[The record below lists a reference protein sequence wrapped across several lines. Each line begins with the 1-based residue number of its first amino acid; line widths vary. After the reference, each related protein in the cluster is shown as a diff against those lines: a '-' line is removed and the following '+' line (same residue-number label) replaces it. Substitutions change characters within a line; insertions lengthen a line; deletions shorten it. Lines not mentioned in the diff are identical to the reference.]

1 MSRSRTSRKSHPARR
16 CSNTSEGTH
25 DIGPTMFSHM
35 FREVS
40 FTDVRRRALTLID
53 VLAESHTAGPLAS
66 HRIAIAVLSAWF
78 YWNYLLPMI
87 SSWGTAQY
95 SRRVALDLAPPRVG
109 GPGSDVHWAILV
121 FAVIAYVFVV
131 YFGVRFMERRPPVRK
146 RVFEWMVVYNATQ
159 ALLNLR
165 LAVALFNEAWRL
177 GYYVPWGN
185 QLDSSEKGHGLGML
199 IWYSYHYR
207 QLDLLDTLF
216 MIFRKKFQRISL
228 VHVYLRLLNL
238 LGWFVACRFACGGDT
253 IFPALVHAICQVVV
267 YLYYVFHFVR
277 PNGVPFFKRA
287 RVAEIQVMQFM
298 ACAVHSIMVIVCGN
312 VPPAVTAFNL
322 FIQMNGLMFYFDF
335 DFEHPRLGPRKTI
348 KSKDEGF
355 GNERLTLCFDSCG
368 WLYCYHFGVAQWISE
383 HMLPEG
389 LTCDDAASDKY
400 PKGLAFSGSSGG
412 SLVAGALGSGIEI
425 RKLFEYV
432 MTKHPIC
439 RWNPVRLFPALED
452 ALDKFLPEN
461 AADSLTGRVRVLLTR
476 VSMKP
481 PFVTGEIVDQYRD
494 RQEAWKTLRASC
506 HVPGLNPKP
515 YKVNDRL
522 YFDGLLWSSFFVPW
536 VSDDSL
542 TVRVSAISRP
552 LTDIRAPVQP
562 LWWTLCPPPEDVLRG
577 LFWVGYRD
585 AAKFFSAPPTPLD
598 VCKCRRLPQSEAEYE
613 ADASMD
619 SNRLTKFRAAQ
630 KMIIRRSGDMPSVD
644 PVTGQEIEDLIRC
657 YTRAVERRLCLVFV
671 LTLGLMLALLM
682 TVFNQT
688 QFVSL

>member
-1 MSRSRTSRKSHPARR
+1 MSRRRASRKSEPGQR
-16 CSNTSEGTH
+16 CNNAKGG
-25 DIGPTMFSHM
+25 DQDDGPTMFSHM
-35 FREVS
+35 FRDVS
-40 FTDVRRRALTLID
+40 FTDARRRALTLID
-53 VLAESHTAGPLAS
+53 VLAESHNAGPLAA
-66 HRIAIAVLSAWF
+66 HRVAIALLITWV

-87 SSWGTAQY
+87 SSWGTGQWNK
-95 SRRVALDLAPPRVG
+95 RVAMDLTQPRVG
-109 GPGSDVHWAILV
+109 GPGSDVDWAVLV
-121 FAVIAYVFVV
+121 LVLIAYLFVI
-131 YFGVRFMERRPPVRK
+131 YFGVHFMERRPPVQK

-165 LAVALFNEAWRL
+165 LAVALFHEAWRL
-177 GYYVPWGN
+177 GYCLPWGN
-185 QLDSSEKGHGLGML
+185 QLDLSEKGHGLGML
-199 IWYSYHYR
+199 IWYQYHYR

-216 MIFRKKFQRISL
+216 MILRKKFQRISL

-253 IFPALVHAICQVVV
+253 FFPALVHAICQAIV
-267 YLYYVFHFVR
+267 YLYYVFHFVW
-277 PNGVPFFKRA
+277 PNGVLFFRRA
-287 RVAEIQVMQFM
+287 RVAEIQVLQFM
-298 ACAVHSIMVIVCGN
+298 VCAFHGAIVIVCGN
-312 VPPAVTAFNL
+312 IPPIVTAFNL
-322 FIQMNGLMFYFDF
+322 LIQMNGLIFYVDF
-335 DFEHPRLGPRKTI
+335 DFEHPRLGPRRTI

-389 LTCDDAASDKY
+389 LTCDDAVSDKY
-400 PKGLAFSGSSGG
+400 PEGLAFSGSSGG
-412 SLVAGALGSGIEI
+412 SLVAGALGSGINI
-425 RKLFEYV
+425 RDLFEHV
-432 MTKHPIC
+432 LSCHASCK
-439 RWNPVRLFPALED
+439 WNPFNLFFALEG

-461 AADSLTGRVRVLLTR
+461 AAESLAGRVRVLLTR

-494 RQEAWKTLRASC
+494 RREAWQTLRASC

-522 YFDGLLWSSFFVPW
+522 YYDGLLWSSFFVPW

-562 LWWTLCPPPEDVLRG
+562 MWWTLMPPPVDALRG

-585 AAKFFSAPPTPLD
+585 AARFFSVPPTPLD

-613 ADASMD
+613 GD
-619 SNRLTKFRAAQ
+619 SSLDNNRLRKFRAAQ
-630 KMIIRRSGDMPSVD
+630 KMISRRSSGMPSID
-644 PVTGQEIEDLIRC
+644 PATGQEVEELIKC
-657 YTRAVERRLCLVFV
+657 YSQAVEQRLCLLFI
-671 LTLGLMLALLM
+671 LMLSVLVALLM
-682 TVFNQT
+682 TVFT
-688 QFVSL
+688 RMQFLSF